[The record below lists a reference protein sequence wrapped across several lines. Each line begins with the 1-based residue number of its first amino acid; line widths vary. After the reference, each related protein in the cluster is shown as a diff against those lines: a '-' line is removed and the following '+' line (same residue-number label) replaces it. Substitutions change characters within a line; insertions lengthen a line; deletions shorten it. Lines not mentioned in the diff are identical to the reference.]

1 MKKIFSL
8 ALCIVMMLGILAGCS
23 SVDPAQETGTA
34 ETGGSV
40 TTDGS
45 TSMEKLMEI
54 YGEVYK
60 KTAGVTIHYNPTGS
74 GAGIQAV
81 SEGRCDIGLAS
92 RNLKAEEE
100 ASGLQGTVVAIDG
113 IAVVVNPQNPV
124 SDLTLQQLA
133 DLYTGKITSWKELGG
148 ADIPV
153 VLIGR
158 EAGSGTRDGFEAV
171 TGTEDVCRYA
181 QELSSTGD
189 VITTVAGN
197 PGAVGYASLSAV
209 KDNVKALSVDS
220 VAPSEQT
227 VQDGS
232 YAVQRNF
239 VMVTKA
245 DTALSDA
252 AQAFLEW
259 VVSPEAD
266 EYVKKAGCVPIVH

>member
-8 ALCIVMMLGILAGCS
+8 ALCIVMMLGILAGCGS
-23 SVDPAQETGTA
+23 KDSAQETSA
-34 ETGGSV
+34 AVKGSSV
-40 TTDGS
+40 STDGS

-60 KTAGVTIHYNPTGS
+60 EAAGVTVHYNPTGS

-92 RNLKAEEE
+92 RDLKPEEE
-100 ASGLQGTVVAIDG
+100 AGGLRGTVVAIDG

-124 SDLTLQQLA
+124 SDLTVQQLA
-133 DLYTGKITSWKELGG
+133 DLYTGKITNWKELGG
-148 ADIPV
+148 EDTPV

-158 EAGSGTRDGFEAV
+158 EAGSGTREGFESV
-171 TGTEDVCRYA
+171 TGTSDACQYA

-197 PGAVGYASLSAV
+197 PGAIGYASLSAV
-209 KDNVKALSVDS
+209 KDNVKALLVGG

-252 AQAFLEW
+252 AQAFLDW
-259 VVSPEAD
+259 VVSPAAD